1 MIVFLHGAG
10 SIPAQRAN
18 AEPDLRI
25 CREGV
30 KGIVVWGSIYKIMD
44 WESQLRCGANK
55 ARGSATY
62 A

>member
-18 AEPDLRI
+18 ADPACRI

-30 KGIVVWGSIYKIMD
+30 TVIVVWVSIYKIMD
-44 WESQLRCGANK
+44 WESQLRCGSNK
-55 ARGSATY
+55 ARGSAMD